1 MLVYKIERETNDSIS
16 IKGGTNWCK
25 TGSKLIQTAEQI
37 KSDIIFFNKIF
48 LKPSFMKR
56 YHGPSQSISMMYEV
70 KCWMYQTRINDS
82 SGD

>member
-1 MLVYKIERETNDSIS
+1 M
-16 IKGGTNWCK
+16 
-25 TGSKLIQTAEQI
+25 IQTAQEI

-48 LKPSFMKR
+48 IKPSFMKR

-70 KCWMYQTRINDS
+70 KCWMYQTQTNDS

>member
-1 MLVYKIERETNDSIS
+1 MTLS

-25 TGSKLIQTAEQI
+25 TGSKLIQTAQQI

-48 LKPSFMKR
+48 IKPSFMKR

-70 KCWMYQTRINDS
+70 KCWMYQTRTNDS